1 MATSKKRSKTAA
13 TAKPAAKK
21 SSAKASA
28 SGRASGKASG
38 KQPADFPDRIYAV
51 ASPHSL
57 GGVSMFTPGLTIDA
71 SNVQAFES
79 DEPLVR
85 RAIARLQEA
94 GFEVLQAST
103 RSINI
108 AGSRATFERAFSTHL
123 VSVERE
129 SIRSGGKVA
138 MTSCIDVPDTPL
150 FGLVDTASS
159 GFADVLEGVAIEQP
173 YALQTPT
180 AFPPPARYWHLDVPA
195 DVSLGCNADRAHR
208 SGVTGSGI
216 RIAMVDTGQAVH
228 PFFTERG
235 YRVMPTVL
243 GPGTVDAHIDS
254 VGHGTGESANIFA
267 TAPDITLLPVKC
279 ANASGSLVNTTAA
292 FAAAAAL
299 NPTVISCS
307 WSRNIQNGPLDAAAN
322 ALAAEIAAA
331 VNAGIIVCFSAS
343 NGGWGFPAQMPEVI
357 AVGGV
362 FMNRDGSMRASDYA
376 SGFMSNIFPG
386 RRVPDVSGLVGMRP
400 KAAYIML
407 PLSEGAQIDVGNAG
421 GVHPNG
427 DETANNDGWAAFSGT
442 SASCPQV
449 AGVCALIKQAC
460 PRLTPAEVKDILMRT
475 ARDVTV
481 GSSSPLTGLPAG
493 SPAGVGPDNA
503 TGAGMVDAHRAVL
516 LAKLR
521 CTVVPFL
528 PPVFP
533 PVVPFLPPRLPITP
547 LIPFLPPRLPVTP
560 LIPFLPPRVPITPLI
575 PFLPPRLPVVPLI
588 PFMPPRL
595 PFGPGPGPGIPG
607 PGPGP
612 GLMPQD
618 QGMPMTPDDV
628 AAIEQ
633 MLLDSKDPLI

>member
-1 MATSKKRSKTAA
+1 MASSKKGGKAAAGKSTRKTQ
-13 TAKPAAKK
+13 
-21 SSAKASA
+21 ASA
-28 SGRASGKASG
+28 GTARKGA
-38 KQPADFPDRIYAV
+38 ADLPERIFAV

-57 GGVSMFTPGLTIDA
+57 GGMSMFTPGLTIDA

-79 DEPLVR
+79 DEDLVR
-85 RAIARLQEA
+85 RSIARLQDA

-129 SIRSGGKVA
+129 SILSGGKVA

-150 FGLVDTASS
+150 FGLVDTAASAFS
-159 GFADVLEGVAIEQP
+159 DLLEGVAIEQP
-173 YALQTPT
+173 YALQAPT
-180 AFPPPARYWHLDVPA
+180 AFPPPVRYWHLDVPA

-208 SGVTGSGI
+208 SGVTGQGM
-216 RIAMVDTGQAVH
+216 RIAMIDTGQAVH

-235 YRVMPTVL
+235 YRVQPTLL

-292 FAAAAAL
+292 FAAAVAL
-299 NPTVISCS
+299 NPNVISCS

-322 ALAAEIAAA
+322 ALAAEIVSA

-362 FMNRDGSMRASDYA
+362 FMSRDGSMRASDYA

-400 KAAYIML
+400 KAIYIML
-407 PLSEGAQIDVGNAG
+407 PLSERASIEVDNAG
-421 GVHPNG
+421 GAHPNG
-427 DETANNDGWAAFSGT
+427 DETANNDGWAGFSGT

-460 PRLTPAEVKDILMRT
+460 PRLSPAQVKDILMRT

-481 GSSSPLTGLPAG
+481 GSSSPLAGLPAG

-521 CTVVPFL
+521 CTVLPIVPPIVPFL
-528 PPVFP
+528 PPLLP
-533 PVVPFLPPRLPITP
+533 PLRPVLPTIPFLPPRLPVTP
-547 LIPFLPPRLPVTP
+547 LIPFRPIAPTIPFLPPRLPVTP
-560 LIPFLPPRVPITPLI
+560 LIPFLPPL
-575 PFLPPRLPVVPLI
+575 
-588 PFMPPRL
+588 
-595 PFGPGPGPGIPG
+595 GPGPGPGP
-607 PGPGP
+607 
-612 GLMPQD
+612 LSATD
-618 QGMPMTPDDV
+618 GMPMTADDV
-628 AAIEQ
+628 DAIEQ

>member
-1 MATSKKRSKTAA
+1 MATSKKRSSKKAVSGRTSAAKTAR
-13 TAKPAAKK
+13 AKAAKSRK
-21 SSAKASA
+21 DSSA
-28 SGRASGKASG
+28 
-38 KQPADFPDRIYAV
+38 FPDRIFAV

-57 GGVSMFTPGLTIDA
+57 GGVSMFTAGLTIDA

-79 DEPLVR
+79 DVELVQ

-94 GFEVLQAST
+94 GFEVLYATT
-103 RSINI
+103 RTINI
-108 AGSRATFERAFSTHL
+108 AGSRATFERAFLTKL

-129 SIRSGGKVA
+129 TIKSGGEVGTT
-138 MTSCIDVPDTPL
+138 TSFDTADTPV
-150 FGLVDTASS
+150 FGLIDTANS

-208 SGVTGSGI
+208 SGVTGLGI

-235 YRVMPTVL
+235 YRVEPTVL
-243 GPGTVDAHIDS
+243 GPGTADAHIDS
-254 VGHGTGESANIFA
+254 VGHGTGESANIFS

-322 ALAAEIAAA
+322 ALATEVAAA

-343 NGGWGFPAQMPEVI
+343 NGGWGFPAQMPDVV

-362 FMNRDGSMRASDYA
+362 FMERDGSMRASDYA
-376 SGFMSNIFPG
+376 SGFMSNVYPG

-400 KAAYIML
+400 SAMYIML

-421 GVHPNG
+421 GAHPTG
-427 DETANNDGWAAFSGT
+427 DETPNNDGWAAFSGT
-442 SASCPQV
+442 SASCPQI

-460 PRLTPAEVKDILMRT
+460 PRLTPAEVKDILMTT

-481 GSSSPLTGLPAG
+481 GSSSPLTGLPGG

-521 CTVVPFL
+521 CTVVPL
-528 PPVFP
+528 I
-533 PVVPFLPPRLPITP
+533 PFVTPRLPLQP
-547 LIPFLPPRLPVTP
+547 LIPFVTPRLPLQP
-560 LIPFLPPRVPITPLI
+560 LIPFVTPRLPLQPLI
-575 PFLPPRLPVVPLI
+575 PFVTPRLPLQPLI
-588 PFMPPRL
+588 PFVVPRL
-595 PFGPGPGPGIPG
+595 PLAPFGPGPGPGPG
-607 PGPGP
+607 PDPGP
-612 GLMPQD
+612 RPQD
-618 QGMPMTPDDV
+618 SGEGMAITAEDV
-628 AAIEQ
+628 AALEQ
-633 MLLDSKDPLI
+633 MLLHSRKPLL

>member
-1 MATSKKRSKTAA
+1 MATSKKGGKAVKASSTTAGKAKSKGNAPRKTA
-13 TAKPAAKK
+13 PEL
-21 SSAKASA
+21 
-28 SGRASGKASG
+28 
-38 KQPADFPDRIYAV
+38 PDRIFAV

-57 GGVSMFTPGLTIDA
+57 GGVSMFTPGLAIDA

-79 DEPLVR
+79 DEETVR
-85 RAIARLQEA
+85 RAITRLQDA

-108 AGSRATFERAFSTHL
+108 AGSRATFERAFATKL
-123 VSVERE
+123 VPVERE
-129 SIRSGGKVA
+129 TIKGGGKMG

-150 FGLVDTASS
+150 FGLIDTASS
-159 GFADVLEGVAIEQP
+159 SFADLLEGVAIEQP
-173 YALQTPT
+173 YALQAPA
-180 AFPPPARYWHLDVPA
+180 AFAPPARYWHLDVPA
-195 DVSLGCNADRAHR
+195 DVSLGCNADKAHR

-216 RIAMVDTGQAVH
+216 RIAMIDTGQAVH

-235 YRVMPTVL
+235 YRVQPTVL

-267 TAPDITLLPVKC
+267 TAPDVTLLPVKC

-299 NPTVISCS
+299 NPTIISCS
-307 WSRNIQNGPLDAAAN
+307 WSRNFQNGPLDAAAN
-322 ALAAEIAAA
+322 ALAAEIASA
-331 VNAGIIVCFSAS
+331 VNAGIIVCFSSS

-362 FMNRDGSMRASDYA
+362 FMDRDGSMRASDYA
-376 SGFMSNIFPG
+376 SGFMSSIYPG

-400 KAAYIML
+400 KAIYIML
-407 PLSEGAQIDVGNAG
+407 PLSQGASIEVGNAG

-442 SASCPQV
+442 SASCPQI

-460 PRLTPAEVKDILMRT
+460 PRLTPAQVKNILMTT

-481 GSSSPLTGLPAG
+481 GSSSPLAGLPGG

-521 CTVVPFL
+521 CTVIPFL
-528 PPVFP
+528 PPLMPLP
-533 PVVPFLPPRLPITP
+533 PVVPT
-547 LIPFLPPRLPVTP
+547 IPFLPPRLPLTP
-560 LIPFLPPRVPITPLI
+560 LIPFVPPRVPITPLI
-575 PFLPPRLPVVPLI
+575 PFLPPRLPLLPLVPFL
-588 PFMPPRL
+588 PPRLPLL
-595 PFGPGPGPGIPG
+595 PFGPGPGPGPG
-607 PGPGP
+607 P
-612 GLMPQD
+612 LND
-618 QGMPMTPDDV
+618 QGVPITADDV

>member
-1 MATSKKRSKTAA
+1 MATSKKRSKTAPA
-13 TAKPAAKK
+13 GKTVAAKK
-21 SSAKASA
+21 SGARAK
-28 SGRASGKASG
+28 GKASG
-38 KQPADFPDRIYAV
+38 KKPAEFPDRIFAV

-57 GGVSMFTPGLTIDA
+57 GGVSMFSPGLTIDA
-71 SNVQAFES
+71 SNVGAFES
-79 DEPLVR
+79 DETLVR
-85 RAIARLQEA
+85 RSIALLQEA
-94 GFEVLQAST
+94 GFEVLQASA

-108 AGSRATFERAFSTHL
+108 AGSRATFERAFGMKL

-150 FGLVDTASS
+150 FGLIDTSSS
-159 GFADVLEGVAIEQP
+159 GFADLLEGVAIEQP

-180 AFPPPARYWHLDVPA
+180 PFPPSARYWHLDVPG

-208 SGVTGSGI
+208 SGVTGGGI
-216 RIAMVDTGQAVH
+216 RIAMVDTGQAAH

-235 YRVMPTVL
+235 YRVQPTVL

-299 NPTVISCS
+299 NPTIISCS

-407 PLSEGAQIDVGNAG
+407 PLSEGAAIDVGNAG
-421 GVHPNG
+421 GVHPGG
-427 DETANNDGWAAFSGT
+427 DETASNDGWAAFSGT

-449 AGVCALIKQAC
+449 AGVCSLIKQAC
-460 PRLTPAEVKDILMRT
+460 PRLTPADVKDILMRS
-475 ARDVTV
+475 ARDVTA

-521 CTVVPFL
+521 CAVVPFL
-528 PPVFP
+528 PPI
-533 PVVPFLPPRLPITP
+533 VPFLPPRLPITP
-547 LIPFLPPRLPVTP
+547 LIPFIPPRVPVTP
-560 LIPFLPPRVPITPLI
+560 LIPFIPPRLPVAPLI
-575 PFLPPRLPVVPLI
+575 PFLPPRLPVAPLI
-588 PFMPPRL
+588 PFLPPRL

-607 PGPGP
+607 PGTGP